1 MSHTL
6 DESDVPLLM
15 GIDLLSEA
23 RRQLG
28 DGATT
33 IRHCLTQL
41 DDVEVWWRPQAR
53 MNSVGNLVLHFTGN
67 LRQRFLSDIG
77 GEPFDRD
84 RFGEFTERRTIPR
97 DELVERIDDVVR
109 RVDALL
115 SACRPNRLARRC
127 PYVVTA
133 GTMDGTVQASSCARS
148 CTSPGTRRRLSS

>member
-6 DESDVPLLM
+6 DESDVPSLM

-67 LRQRFLSDIG
+67 LRQRFLSDVG

-97 DELVERIDDVVR
+97 NELVERIDDVVAGSTR
-109 RVDALL
+109 CWRP
-115 SACRPNRLARRC
+115 CRPSDWPNAA
-127 PYVVTA
+127 P
-133 GTMDGTVQASSCARS
+133 
-148 CTSPGTRRRLSS
+148 TS